1 MEFKYHRILIVG
13 CGGAG
18 KSTLARQLGQK
29 LNLPVVHLDKIW
41 WLPNWQN
48 RSKEEF
54 DILIHNELSES
65 HWIID
70 GNYRRTFEQRLKYA
84 DFCIFL
90 DYPISLCMKS
100 VCQRVNEYKG
110 KSRPD
115 MTEGCIERFDPEFEE
130 WILNFESTVKPEMM
144 NILKDANIPYK
155 IFTTRQETELWMNSL
170 S

>member
-54 DILIHNELSES
+54 DILLDNELSES

-70 GNYRRTFEQRLKYA
+70 G
-84 DFCIFL
+84 
-90 DYPISLCMKS
+90 
-100 VCQRVNEYKG
+100 
-110 KSRPD
+110 
-115 MTEGCIERFDPEFEE
+115 
-130 WILNFESTVKPEMM
+130 
-144 NILKDANIPYK
+144 
-155 IFTTRQETELWMNSL
+155 
-170 S
+170 

>member
-29 LNLPVVHLDKIW
+29 LKLPVVHLDKIW

-54 DILIHNELSES
+54 DILLDNELSES
-65 HWIID
+65 HWIIE
-70 GNYRRTFEQRLKYA
+70 GNYQRTFGQRLKYA

-90 DYPISLCMKS
+90 DYPISLCMES
-100 VCQRVNEYKG
+100 VCQRVKEYKG

-144 NILKDANIPYK
+144 NVLRDANIPYK
-155 IFTTRQETELWMNSL
+155 IFTTRQETELWVNSL